1 MPVVNNVTVQQID
14 TDDVGGGGSGVAGE
28 AVIFVYGFFGVT
40 PYYIFASLII

>member
-28 AVIFVYGFFGVT
+28 AVIFLYGFLGLL
-40 PYYIFASLII
+40 LIIILLV